1 MDKYCAISIICRN
14 ENQYLKEWIDYHLL
28 IGFDHIQIWDN
39 DSRIPIKETV
49 KEYIDNKTVSVKHV
63 AGLSKHRQCYTQSSS
78 VRNTLRDY
86 KWIALIDTDEFIVL
100 LDKDTNIKRYLEQ
113 YEDYGAVGLNWLMF
127 NSNGHENTPRSQ
139 LESFTKAMINEP
151 ANKHIKSIVQTKY
164 FFNIVN
170 PHYAQTKRSLVNVK
184 KEKMEQTAFNDPPI
198 INEVMRINHYFTRSK
213 EDWEL
218 KRRRGPGDGSANPAK
233 DGFSQ
238 KYTEKL
244 FQHFEKQDGVQN
256 YDILDLIKRIEG
268 EKNSSGDNNV

>member
-1 MDKYCAISIICRN
+1 M
-14 ENQYLKEWIDYHLL
+14 L